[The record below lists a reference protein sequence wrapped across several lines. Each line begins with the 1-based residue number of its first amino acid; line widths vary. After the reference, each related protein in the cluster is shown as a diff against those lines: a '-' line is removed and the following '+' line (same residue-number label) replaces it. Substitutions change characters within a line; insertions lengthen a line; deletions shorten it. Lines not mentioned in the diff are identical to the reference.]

1 MTAVSQIV
9 KSLPHGWIQL
19 PDFFNWFRQFP
30 RHSGTPCYGIVFGN
44 IPPFEGTL
52 PSPILALAFMPIAV
66 LIIGTWFESKLRT
79 ILNAQFAAPYGSA
92 RGRQK
97 RRRCLVDSIQQVLV
111 PEGLGKELHRAGFHG
126 LHRHRNTSVTGDKDD
141 GNAHA
146 RH

>member
-1 MTAVSQIV
+1 
-9 KSLPHGWIQL
+9 
-19 PDFFNWFRQFP
+19 
-30 RHSGTPCYGIVFGN
+30 
-44 IPPFEGTL
+44 
-52 PSPILALAFMPIAV
+52 MPIAV

-126 LHRHRNTSVTGDKDD
+126 LHRHRNISMPGDEDD
-141 GNAHA
+141 GNPDARIRQLALKVQAVDARKSHVQNQATWSVRTQSSSSITNTVGTAADVIHA
-146 RH
+146 PRL